1 MKHAHGPYAPRV
13 RVLSS
18 ICRRWVEKVELVVL
32 PEEKKT
38 TRRVEEKIAAFVYL
52 LPSRAVL
59 TRRPALAAHFIHDL
73 HLGTKHLLLVPT
85 PRASIQR
92 DSTSMPTSAT
102 RVYLWDLPR
111 SLAERSST
119 STIRRASRWWREP
132 LFIEDELDRDHH
144 DVRRHPHHSA
154 CGGRFGARPAES
166 I

>member
-1 MKHAHGPYAPRV
+1 VKHAHGPYAPRM

-18 ICRRWVEKVELVVL
+18 VCRRWVEKVELVVL
-32 PEEKKT
+32 P
-38 TRRVEEKIAAFVYL
+38 EEKIAAFVYL

-59 TRRPALAAHFIHDL
+59 TRTPALAAHFIHDL

-154 CGGRFGARPAES
+154 RGGRFGARPAES